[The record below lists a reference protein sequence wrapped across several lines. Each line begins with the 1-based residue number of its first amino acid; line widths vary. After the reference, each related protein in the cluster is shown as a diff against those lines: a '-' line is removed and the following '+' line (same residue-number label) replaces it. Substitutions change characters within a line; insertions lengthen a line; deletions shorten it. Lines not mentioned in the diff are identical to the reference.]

1 MSVQRIIKE
10 TLEKRRIFTAE
21 QQKTFKIFL
30 LLNKH
35 LYITVYAIKLGVCLF
50 LFFENFSSRAGARLR
65 LSGNKGAT
73 KKGNDDQSSLDF
85 S

>member
-50 LFFENFSSRAGARLR
+50 LFFENFSFLI
-65 LSGNKGAT
+65 SGCMQILK
-73 KKGNDDQSSLDF
+73 
-85 S
+85 